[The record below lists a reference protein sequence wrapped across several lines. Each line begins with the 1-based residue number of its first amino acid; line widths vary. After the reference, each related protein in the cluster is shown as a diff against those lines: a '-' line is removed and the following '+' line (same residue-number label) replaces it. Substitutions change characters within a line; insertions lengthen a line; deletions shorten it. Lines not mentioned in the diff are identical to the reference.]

1 MPNVGNTGT
10 FRGRADIGRQR
21 VRRCLHVHGSGAGSR
36 HRIDSAGHVR
46 SGQTTPGRVEDFD
59 GDGFIGD
66 TMVTMGTMSLDFRVY
81 PDQPHVLTR
90 NFETEIALEGRP
102 MGSAPAIHQ
111 SHHPAID

>member
-1 MPNVGNTGT
+1 
-10 FRGRADIGRQR
+10 
-21 VRRCLHVHGSGAGSR
+21 
-36 HRIDSAGHVR
+36 
-46 SGQTTPGRVEDFD
+46 
-59 GDGFIGD
+59 
-66 TMVTMGTMSLDFRVY
+66 MVTMGTMSLDFRVY